1 MTTAETIIARLP
13 NTPTVTPIDIASACG
28 LKSNNAIINAIKNKR
43 LSAVKFGKS
52 YVISRDNAV
61 AFIRAASEEAAK

>member
-13 NTPTVTPIDIASACG
+13 NTPTVTPIDISSACG
-28 LKSNNAIINAIKNKR
+28 LKTQNSIVNAIQAGK
-43 LSAVKFGKS
+43 LSAVKIGMR
-52 YVISRDNAV
+52 YIVGRENAE

>member
-1 MTTAETIIARLP
+1 MTTAETIVARLP
-13 NTPTVTPIDIASACG
+13 NTPTVTPIDIATACN
-28 LKSNNAIINAIKNKR
+28 LKSTNAILNAIQSGV

-61 AFIRAASEEAAK
+61 AFIRKAEVEASK

>member
-28 LKSNNAIINAIKNKR
+28 LKTQNAVINAIQAGK
-43 LSAVKFGKS
+43 LSAVKIGMR
-52 YVISRDNAV
+52 YIVSRENAE